1 MNLPARV
8 VAAEFVPAEGGP
20 LDALTEGGVD
30 LARDIV
36 EVAGFLDGMDAAAR
50 QQSGTL
56 HKAQRATQSVAE
68 ASQTMIAST
77 ERLALALGGMAEAT
91 GSSVGQLQ
99 AVMQASHSVL
109 DWVNGLEDK
118 LSRIDGAAERTR
130 ESNGTILHIA
140 REVHILAINANI
152 EAARAGET
160 GKGFAVIANAINALS
175 DQTAQAATLISQTV
189 KGLAAEI
196 AALRAEA
203 NSIAAQSRDSLT
215 HLTRAEAGV
224 GALSTRADEGKSLA
238 GAIAG
243 DAGHMRD
250 VMTDFGP
257 TFQALLSSVETQ
269 GTTVGEARARVS
281 ALIRQS
287 ETMVQGLV
295 ENGGASDDQPLID
308 AVKLRAARISSL
320 FEDAIA
326 QRRISVNDLFST
338 AYRDIPGTNPLQKL
352 APFTRL
358 TDVLLP
364 PIQEE
369 VLTLDPRIIFC
380 AAVDRN
386 GYLPTHNRKFSHPQ
400 GKDPVWNTANCRNRR
415 LFDDRVG
422 LGAGQSTAPFL
433 MQLYRRDMG
442 GGHFVMMKDVS
453 APIIVQ
459 GRHWGGLRLAYTLS
473 LPSGRSG

>member
-1 MNLPARV
+1 
-8 VAAEFVPAEGGP
+8 
-20 LDALTEGGVD
+20 
-30 LARDIV
+30 
-36 EVAGFLDGMDAAAR
+36 
-50 QQSGTL
+50 
-56 HKAQRATQSVAE
+56 
-68 ASQTMIAST
+68 MIAST
-77 ERLALALGGMAEAT
+77 ERLAQALGGMAEAT
-91 GSSVGQLQ
+91 GTSAGQLQ

-152 EAARAGET
+152 EAARAGEA

-203 NSIAAQSRDSLT
+203 NGIAAQSRDGLT
-215 HLTRAEAGV
+215 HLTRAEAGM
-224 GALSTRADEGKSLA
+224 GALSARAAEGKSLA

-243 DAGHMRD
+243 DAEHMRD
-250 VMTDFGP
+250 VMADFGP
-257 TFQALLSSVETQ
+257 TFDALLSSVETQ
-269 GTTVGEARARVS
+269 ATTVGEARTRVS

-326 QRRISVNDLFST
+326 QRRISLTDLFST
-338 AYRDIPGTNPLQKL
+338 AYRDIPGTNPLQKM
-352 APFTRL
+352 ASFTRL
-358 TDVLLP
+358 TDSLLP

-369 VLTLDPRIIFC
+369 ALTLDPRIVFC

-415 LFDDRVG
+415 MFDDRVG
-422 LGAGQSTAPFL
+422 LGAGRSTAPFL

-442 GGHFVMMKDVS
+442 GGQFAMMKDVS
-453 APIIVQ
+453 APIFVQ

-473 LPSGRSG
+473 LPGNKSR

>member
-1 MNLPARV
+1 MNQPARV
-8 VAAEFVPAEGGP
+8 VAAEPVPAKGGP
-20 LDALTEGGVD
+20 LDALTECGVD

-36 EVAGFLDGMDAAAR
+36 DVAGFLDGMDAAAR

-56 HKAQRATQSVAE
+56 QKAQRASQSVTE

-77 ERLALALGGMAEAT
+77 ERLAQALGGMAEAT
-91 GSSVGQLQ
+91 GTSAGQLQ

-118 LSRIDGAAERTR
+118 LSRIDSAAESTR
-130 ESNGTILHIA
+130 DSNGTILHIA

-203 NSIAAQSRDSLT
+203 NGIAAQSRDSLT
-215 HLTRAEAGV
+215 RLTRAEAGV
-224 GALSTRADEGKSLA
+224 GALSARADEGKSLA

-250 VMTDFGP
+250 VMADFGP
-257 TFQALLSSVETQ
+257 TFHALLSSVETQ
-269 GTTVGEARARVS
+269 ATTVGEARARVS

-320 FEDAIA
+320 FEEAIA

-338 AYRDIPGTNPLQKL
+338 VYRDIPGTNPPQKI

-358 TDVLLP
+358 TDSLLP

-369 VLTLDPRIIFC
+369 ALTLDPRIIFC

-400 GKDPVWNTANCRNRR
+400 GKNPVWNTANCRNRR

-422 LGAGQSTAPFL
+422 LGAGRSTAPFL

-442 GGHFVMMKDVS
+442 GGQFAMMKDVS

-459 GRHWGGLRLAYTLS
+459 GRHWGGLRLAYMLS
-473 LPSGRSG
+473 LPAGRSG